1 MEDKLT
7 LLPHGDRAVDIVL
20 ENVISP
26 EVNARVHA
34 LSRAVLGK
42 GCPGILNC
50 IPGYRVLMVEYD
62 PLRLTYGQI
71 CHFLRG
77 LSVEEEKENA
87 GRLVKIPV
95 CYGGSFGPDLED
107 VAKHAG
113 LSEEEVIRRHT
124 ASDYHVYMLGFRP
137 GFPYLGGLD
146 PAIACPRRAT
156 PRQVVE
162 QGSVGIAGAQT
173 GVYPEPS
180 PGGWNLIGRTPLKLF
195 DEVTFSLIHPG
206 DTVRFERINETE
218 YRTIEGNW
226 GREE

>member
-1 MEDKLT
+1 MEEKLT
-7 LLPHGDRAVDIVL
+7 LLPHGDRAVDIVF

-26 EVNARVHA
+26 KVNARVHA
-34 LSRAVLGK
+34 LSRTVLGK
-42 GCPGILNC
+42 EHPGIINC
-50 IPGYRVLMVEYD
+50 IPGYRVLTVEYN
-62 PLRLTYGQI
+62 PLCLTYGQI
-71 CHFLRG
+71 CLFLRG
-77 LSVEEEKENA
+77 LSVEEEKGSA

-124 ASDYHVYMLGFRP
+124 APDYHVYMLGFRP

-146 PAIACPRRAT
+146 PTIACPRRAT

-195 DEVTFSLIHPG
+195 DEETFSLIHPG
-206 DTVRFERINETE
+206 DTVLFERIDESE
-218 YRTIEGNW
+218 YKTIERNR